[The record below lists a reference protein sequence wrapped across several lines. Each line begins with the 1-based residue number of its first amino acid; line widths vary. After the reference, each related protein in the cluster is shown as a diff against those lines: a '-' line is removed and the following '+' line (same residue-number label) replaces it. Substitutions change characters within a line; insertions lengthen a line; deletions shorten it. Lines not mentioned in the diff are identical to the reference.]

1 MGLFNS
7 KKKKLKREQAV
18 RDKITTYLET
28 AFLNH
33 FKKYNIE
40 KTCNTKVT
48 LSEDNV
54 LLIQSKLSGYPL
66 GALPGSSLY
75 EVRFKRMPD
84 LMINIAK
91 ENFFELCSK
100 DIEVKNYLSNHNIS
114 IKSDVALEDISNIY
128 DAIVLPGGMP
138 GTKNLKKSS
147 LVCQLIQNAV
157 KQRKIVAAIC
167 AAPSIL
173 GEMQL
178 LKNKCAVCYPG
189 FESTLIE
196 SKVKNQLVVQDDI
209 FITGKGPGATIPF
222 ALKIV
227 ENLTSKQVANSIYAS
242 MQCE

>member
-1 MGLFNS
+1 M
-7 KKKKLKREQAV
+7 V
-18 RDKITTYLET
+18 Y
-28 AFLNH
+28 
-33 FKKYNIE
+33 
-40 KTCNTKVT
+40 
-48 LSEDNV
+48 V
-54 LLIQSKLSGYPL
+54 LLAEGFEEIE
-66 GALPGSSLY
+66 ALTTVDILRRANLEVEMVGVTGDTITGS
-75 EVRFKRMPD
+75 
-84 LMINIAK
+84 
-91 ENFFELCSK
+91 
-100 DIEVKNYLSNHNIS
+100 HNIS

-138 GTKNLKKSS
+138 GTKKLKKSS